1 MCWRVKPQNE
11 CNDSTI
17 LRNTQ
22 PTLFSCSDS
31 VYHQPVPSMEDA
43 SKKLNGIKRFNC
55 KGALLISLYIVAQ
68 TDAVVV
74 VV

>member
-1 MCWRVKPQNE
+1 
-11 CNDSTI
+11 
-17 LRNTQ
+17 
-22 PTLFSCSDS
+22 
-31 VYHQPVPSMEDA
+31 MEDA